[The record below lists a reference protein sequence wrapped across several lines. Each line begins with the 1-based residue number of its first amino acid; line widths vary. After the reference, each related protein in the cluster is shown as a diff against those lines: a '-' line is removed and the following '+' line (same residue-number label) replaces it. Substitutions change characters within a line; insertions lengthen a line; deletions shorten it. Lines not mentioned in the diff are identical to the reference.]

1 MLIKRSHL
9 SEGDKNTDM
18 NFTYHTEFVSQHV
31 DHFKP
36 IKFFLKKMLEKINY
50 FPRRGGGGEGGTP
63 FAENSAKTINLI
75 FEPFPKQKQT

>member
-36 IKFFLKKMLEKINY
+36 IKKILKKMLEKLII
-50 FPRRGGGGEGGTP
+50 FREGVV
-63 FAENSAKTINLI
+63 ENSAKMINLI
-75 FEPFPKQKQT
+75 FEPFP

>member
-31 DHFKP
+31 DHFKT
-36 IKFFLKKMLEKINY
+36 IKDFEKKVGQKISHFPQRGRSSGVGWGVTPSWKIPRNY
-50 FPRRGGGGEGGTP
+50 
-63 FAENSAKTINLI
+63 SI
-75 FEPFPKQKQT
+75 